1 MPADSKILPESDKE
15 HAFPTLR
22 HAIMRRVHHMRDDS
36 VVQARATSAGMVL
49 LQSRQ
54 MVSPSLVPPCLEAGM
69 LKLQANVLEIIPEAG
84 ASQTLDVFKDKSG
97 QRQEQ
102 TEFHRVVVWGRQ
114 AEIAREYLRRGRMVF
129 IEGRLQTR
137 SWEDKSGQKRW
148 QTEVVAE
155 RLQLGP
161 RPGAAPPG
169 ESRPA
174 QEGETGKAGKQK
186 DADDTIPVIDE
197 DAPISLHDDEPKEV
211 NPEEIPF

>member
-1 MPADSKILPESDKE
+1 MNVNKVFLLGNVVAD
-15 HAFPTLR
+15 
-22 HAIMRRVHHMRDDS
+22 
-36 VVQARATSAGMVL
+36 
-49 LQSRQ
+49 
-54 MVSPSLVPPCLEAGM
+54 
-69 LKLQANVLEIIPEAG
+69 PEARMT
-84 ASQTLDVFKDKSG
+84 ASGIPVVNLRLATNRVFKDKSG

-114 AEIAREYLRRGRMVF
+114 AEIAREYLRRGRLVF

-155 RLQLGP
+155 RIQLGP
-161 RPGAAPPG
+161 RPSGAAPSS
-169 ESRPA
+169 ESGPA
-174 QEGETGKAGKQK
+174 QEASAGKRK

>member
-1 MPADSKILPESDKE
+1 M
-15 HAFPTLR
+15 
-22 HAIMRRVHHMRDDS
+22 
-36 VVQARATSAGMVL
+36 
-49 LQSRQ
+49 
-54 MVSPSLVPPCLEAGM
+54 
-69 LKLQANVLEIIPEAG
+69 NVNKVFLGGKGVGGPEARMT
-84 ASQTLDVFKDKSG
+84 ASGIPVVNLRLATNRVFKDKSG